1 LPDFLHDFFVM
12 FRHQSGYDA
21 LGCGD
26 ARGIGVLVGKMIVGV
41 TLAGYDAPPQ
51 NVTKLIALIRKEN
64 AATRAALA
72 ASGDQQRSA
81 AATFRLVFG
90 TKVPRVLSKTRKE
103 PGMSASLRSD
113 RSNAFTEHC
122 YNRGVR

>member
-1 LPDFLHDFFVM
+1 MP
-12 FRHQSGYDA
+12 

-41 TLAGYDAPPQ
+41 TLAGYDATPQ

-72 ASGDQQRSA
+72 ASGNQ
-81 AATFRLVFG
+81 
-90 TKVPRVLSKTRKE
+90 
-103 PGMSASLRSD
+103 
-113 RSNAFTEHC
+113 
-122 YNRGVR
+122 